1 MIDRG
6 SSWPARSDQTIAGRV
21 IRLPLNIAEWRLLLM
36 GVDALA
42 VNGALLLALVIRAL
56 RVHEAPGAAVLP
68 PHLGWFVILS
78 GLYLAVAH
86 AFDAYEPQVAGRLA
100 ASIPAVARAG
110 FLTSVLYLLI
120 PRLTPALPGSRVVL
134 VSFPLL
140 VIALLVLGRRLFTW
154 VLPRPAYERQ
164 ALIVGAGW
172 AGRSVAQALLQEA
185 HVGYRVVGFVDD
197 DPSKAGTSI
206 PITEDEQSLAVR
218 NGGAPTALP
227 VLGNRQQVK
236 DLIARHRVST
246 LVLAITRDVDTDLLQ
261 ILMDCVEKGVEMIP
275 MPVVY
280 EQLTGRVPVEHVG
293 EKWYAAIPIHPKSTG
308 TFWDLTKRAID
319 IALAT
324 VGLACLAPLLPVIA
338 LAIVLDSPGP
348 VFYLQ
353 ERVGKGGTVFRAV
366 KFRSMA
372 LGAEQRGA
380 VWAQEHDPRV
390 TRVGRFLRATHLD
403 EFPQFV
409 NVLRGEMS
417 IVGPRP
423 ERPEFVERLAAR
435 IPIYRL
441 RHIVKP
447 GMGGWGLVRQGYA
460 GSHAD
465 ALIRLQYDLYYIKH
479 QSLWLDLLIIL
490 KTIMH
495 AVTLKGR

>member
-1 MIDRG
+1 MIERG
-6 SSWPARSDQTIAGRV
+6 SSVLARSGRPGQRRL

-36 GVDALA
+36 GLDVLAVAAALVLALA
-42 VNGALLLALVIRAL
+42 IRAIRINDEPSL
-56 RVHEAPGAAVLP
+56 TVFTEHP
-68 PHLGWFVILS
+68 GWFVIMG
-78 GLYLAVAH
+78 GLWLAVGH
-86 AFDAYEPQVAGRLA
+86 ALDAYEPRVAGRLEA
-100 ASIPAVARAG
+100 GVPAVIRAG
-110 FLTSVLYLLI
+110 FLTCVLYLLI
-120 PRLTPALPGSRVVL
+120 PWVTPALPESRVAL
-134 VSFPLL
+134 VSFPVLT
-140 VIALLVLGRRLFTW
+140 IMMLVLGRRLFTW

-164 ALIVGAGW
+164 ALIVGAGR
-172 AGRSVAQALLQEA
+172 AGTSVAEALLQDA
-185 HVGYRVVGFVDD
+185 QVGYRVVGFVDD
-197 DPSKAGTSI
+197 DPSKVGTSI
-206 PITEDEQSLAVR
+206 PVPEPPSLSA
-218 NGGAPTALP
+218 GGRETREALP
-227 VLGNRQQVK
+227 VLGDRRRVH
-236 DLIARHRVST
+236 DLIARHHVST
-246 LVLAITRDVDTDLLQ
+246 LILAITHDVDSDLLQ
-261 ILMDCVEKGVEMIP
+261 TLMDCAEKGVEMIP

-293 EKWYAAIPIHPKSTG
+293 EKWYVGIPIHPRATG
-308 TFWDLTKRAID
+308 TFWGVTKRAMD
-319 IALAT
+319 IALST
-324 VGLACLAPLLPVIA
+324 TGLVCLAPVLPLIA

-353 ERVGKGGTVFRAV
+353 DRVGKGGTVFRAL
-366 KFRSMA
+366 KFRSMVR
-372 LGAEQRGA
+372 GAEHDGA
-380 VWAQEHDPRV
+380 KFAQQHDPRV
-390 TRVGRFLRATHLD
+390 TRVGRVLRATHLD

-423 ERPEFVERLAAR
+423 ERPEFVERLAGV

-441 RHIVKP
+441 RHVVKP

-460 GSHAD
+460 GSHED

>member
-6 SSWPARSDQTIAGRV
+6 SPLLAGSDRV
-21 IRLPLNIAEWRLLLM
+21 SPRRTIRLPLNVIERRLLLVI
-36 GVDALA
+36 VDLLA
-42 VNGALLLALVIRAL
+42 VNGALLLALVIRAFRADEGPSMDAL
-56 RVHEAPGAAVLP
+56 TAHP
-68 PHLGWFVILS
+68 GWFVILS
-78 GLYLAVAH
+78 GLWLVVAH
-86 AFDAYEPQVAGRLA
+86 AFDAYEPQVAGRLEA
-100 ASIPAVARAG
+100 GVPAIIRVG
-110 FLTSVLYLLI
+110 FLTSIFYLLI
-120 PRLTPALPGSRVVL
+120 PRLTPALPGSRVAL

-140 VIALLVLGRRLFTW
+140 VVVALLLGPRLFAW

-172 AGRSVAQALLQEA
+172 SGRSVAQALVQDA
-185 HVGYRVVGFVDD
+185 QGGYHVVGFVDD
-197 DPSKAGTSI
+197 DPGKAGASI
-206 PITEDEQSLAVR
+206 PVT
-218 NGGAPTALP
+218 NGQATLP

-236 DLIARHRVST
+236 ELIARHRVST
-246 LVLAITRDVDTDLLQ
+246 LILAITRDVDSDLLQ
-261 ILMDCVEKGVEMIP
+261 ILMDCVEQGVEMIP

-293 EKWYAAIPIHPKSTG
+293 EKWFVAIPIHPRATG
-308 TFWDLTKRAID
+308 TFWELTKRAMD
-319 IALAT
+319 VVLAS
-324 VGLACLAPLLPVIA
+324 VGLASLALVLPAIA

-353 ERVGKGGTVFRAV
+353 ERVGKGGVVFRAL
-366 KFRSMA
+366 KFRSMV
-372 LGAEQRGA
+372 LGAEGA
-380 VWAQEHDPRV
+380 GAIWAREHDPRV
-390 TRVGRFLRATHLD
+390 TRVGRILRATHLD

-409 NVLRGEMS
+409 NVLKGEMS

-423 ERPEFVERLAAR
+423 ERPEFVERLATQ

-460 GSHAD
+460 GSQED

>member
-6 SSWPARSDQTIAGRV
+6 SSLLAGSDRASPRRT
-21 IRLPLNIAEWRLLLM
+21 IRLPLNVIERRLLLVI
-36 GVDALA
+36 VDLLA
-42 VNGALLLALVIRAL
+42 VNAALLLALVIRAL
-56 RVHEAPGAAVLP
+56 RADEGPSLDALTAHP
-68 PHLGWFVILS
+68 GWFVILS
-78 GLYLAVAH
+78 GLWLVVAH
-86 AFDAYEPQVAGRLA
+86 AFDAYEPQVAGRLEA
-100 ASIPAVARAG
+100 GVPAIIRVG
-110 FLTSVLYLLI
+110 FLTSIFYLLI
-120 PRLTPALPGSRVVL
+120 PRLTPALPGSRVAL

-140 VIALLVLGRRLFTW
+140 VVIALLLGRRLFAW

-172 AGRSVAQALLQEA
+172 SGRSVAQALVQDA
-185 HVGYRVVGFVDD
+185 QGGYHVVGFVDD
-197 DPSKAGTSI
+197 DPGKAGASI
-206 PITEDEQSLAVR
+206 PVPDGHATPTEV
-218 NGGAPTALP
+218 P
-227 VLGNRQQVK
+227 VLGNRRQVK
-236 DLIARHRVST
+236 ELIARHRVST
-246 LVLAITRDVDTDLLQ
+246 LVLAITRHVDSDLLQ
-261 ILMDCVEKGVEMIP
+261 ILMDCVEQGVEMIP

-293 EKWYAAIPIHPKSTG
+293 EKWFVAIPIHPRATG
-308 TFWDLTKRAID
+308 TFWELTKRAMD
-319 IALAT
+319 VVLAS
-324 VGLACLAPLLPVIA
+324 VGLAGLALMLPAIA

-353 ERVGKGGTVFRAV
+353 QRVGKGGIVFRAL
-366 KFRSMA
+366 KFRSMV
-372 LGAEQRGA
+372 LGAEGA
-380 VWAQEHDPRV
+380 GAIWAQEHDPRV
-390 TRVGRFLRATHLD
+390 TRVGRILRATHLD

-409 NVLRGEMS
+409 NVLKGEMS

-423 ERPEFVERLAAR
+423 ERPEFVERLAAQ

-460 GSHAD
+460 GSQED

>member
-6 SSWPARSDQTIAGRV
+6 SSVLVRSGRPSARRL

-36 GVDALA
+36 GLDVLA
-42 VNGALLLALVIRAL
+42 VDGALLLALAIRAL
-56 RVHEAPGAAVLP
+56 RIHEEPSMDVLTQHP
-68 PHLGWFVILS
+68 GWFVIMS
-78 GLYLAVAH
+78 GLWLAVAH
-86 AFDAYEPQVAGRLA
+86 AFDAYEPRVAGRLE
-100 ASIPAVARAG
+100 ASVPAVIRAG
-110 FLTSVLYLLI
+110 FLTCVLYLLI
-120 PRLTPALPGSRVVL
+120 PWLTPALPESRLAL
-134 VSFPLL
+134 VSFPALTIVML
-140 VIALLVLGRRLFTW
+140 VVGRWLFTR

-164 ALIVGAGW
+164 ALIVGAGR
-172 AGRSVAQALLQEA
+172 AGQSVAQALLQDA

-197 DPSKAGTSI
+197 DPSKAGTSV
-206 PITEDEQSLAVR
+206 PIAAPR
-218 NGGAPTALP
+218 NPPAGGGETPEALP
-227 VLGNRQQVK
+227 VLGNRQQVT

-246 LVLAITRDVDTDLLQ
+246 LILAITRDVDSDLLQ
-261 ILMDCVEKGVEMIP
+261 MLMDCAENGVEMIP

-293 EKWYAAIPIHPKSTG
+293 EKWYVAIPIHPQATG
-308 TFWDLTKRAID
+308 TFWGLTKRAMD
-319 IALAT
+319 IALSAA
-324 VGLACLAPLLPVIA
+324 GLLCLAPLLPVIA

-353 ERVGKGGTVFRAV
+353 ERVGKGGTVFRAL
-366 KFRSMA
+366 KFRSMVP
-372 LGAEQRGA
+372 GAEQDGA
-380 VWAQEHDPRV
+380 RWAQEHDPRV
-390 TRVGRFLRATHLD
+390 TRVGRVLRATHLD

-409 NVLRGEMS
+409 NVLKGEMS

-423 ERPEFVERLAAR
+423 ERPEFVERLAAK

-441 RHIVKP
+441 RHVVKP

-460 GSHAD
+460 SSHQD
-465 ALIRLQYDLYYIKH
+465 ALVRLQYDLYYIKH
-479 QSLWLDLLIIL
+479 QSLSLDLLIIL